1 MSYRSYTLWRG
12 HQLCV
17 PERMKQNDK
26 EMFEL
31 QLVNSII
38 RECNRDVKGKQQE
51 KCVFSAI
58 FLLRMPESSFLPS
71 ENAPPQEFSLI
82 LRPFGAF
89 RSDSL

>member
-1 MSYRSYTLWRG
+1 
-12 HQLCV
+12 
-17 PERMKQNDK
+17 MKQNDK

-58 FLLRMPESSFLPS
+58 FLLRTPETSFLPS
-71 ENAPPQEFSLI
+71 ENAPAQQFSPI
-82 LRPFGAF
+82 LGPFRALPSG
-89 RSDSL
+89 SL